1 MVTGVPRLVIVALAD
16 ETLRESVT
24 RAIRGEGH
32 RAVALVEGSA
42 PGGARDLPALAIVE
56 LGIAQTEGIELA
68 RRLRERWPSMALI
81 LVTRDEQALD
91 AALDLDLRADE
102 YLAKPFSVRELLSRV
117 KALVRRVGL
126 IPGAAHAWED
136 RPLTLGPLTVDPLRL
151 TAQWNGRD
159 VEVTVT
165 EFFLM
170 HALVRRAGV
179 VRTREQLMQETFPD
193 HAAGSDR
200 IIDAHMQRIE
210 RRFLRLDSRFDALEG
225 VHGAGYRYRT
235 GR

>member
-1 MVTGVPRLVIVALAD
+1 MSGVPRLVMVALAD
-16 ETLRESVT
+16 ETLRESVS
-24 RAIRGEGH
+24 RAIRCDGH
-32 RAVALVEGSA
+32 RATALLNA
-42 PGGARDLPALAIVE
+42 GAIGAASELPSLAIVE
-56 LGIAQTEGIELA
+56 LGEQQRDGVELG
-68 RRLRERWPSMALI
+68 RRLRERWPSVALV
-81 LVTRDEQALD
+81 LVTGDEHVLD
-91 AALDLDLRADE
+91 AALDSDLRADE

-117 KALVRRVGL
+117 KVLVRRAGL
-126 IPGAAHAWED
+126 MPGAAHAWED

-151 TAQWNGRD
+151 TAHWNGRD
-159 VEVTVT
+159 VELTVT

-170 HALVRRAGV
+170 HALVKRAGV

-210 RRFLRLDSRFDALEG
+210 RRFLRVDSRFDALEG
-225 VHGAGYRYRT
+225 VHGAGYRYRS